1 MIYKTEEITNTQ
13 IPIKLLLEERVIEK
27 YRRKKRIRAT
37 LEDSLK
43 RFEQYK
49 YYLEESFDNYLD
61 KMCEISRI
69 DLTTLIGR
77 IRVLVVGRK
86 DERTNDLLGVAYTKN
101 NDLSDIKVMVSPEDK
116 HLALTVLFHEI
127 FHFVLDIRGKS
138 LSQEQKDMNH
148 QVIMFLTNY
157 KLSVSII
164 GKPIKEPIDRF
175 FTRLDEAY
183 GFCSLNAIEFR
194 DQLLKLTPS
203 VSRPRTRRIPKDK
216 RKELLGR
223 TKFGKR
229 RP

>member
-1 MIYKTEEITNTQ
+1 MIYKTEEITTTR
-13 IPIKLLLEERVIEK
+13 IPIGLLLEERVIRK

-37 LEDSLK
+37 LEDSLE

-49 YYLEESFDNYLD
+49 HYLEESFDDYLD

-77 IRVLVVGRK
+77 IRILVIGRK
-86 DERTNDLLGVAYTKN
+86 DERTNDLLGVAYTRN
-101 NDLSDIKVMVSPEDK
+101 NDLLDVKVMVSPEDK
-116 HLALTVLFHEI
+116 YLALTVLFHEI
-127 FHFVLDIRGKS
+127 FHFVLNIRGKS

-148 QVIMFLTNY
+148 QVIMYFTNY
-157 KLSVSII
+157 RLSISII
-164 GKPIKEPIDRF
+164 GKPIKEYVDRF

-183 GFCSLNAIEFR
+183 DFCSLNAIEFR

-203 VSRPRTRRIPKDK
+203 ASRPRVRRIPKDK
-216 RKELLGR
+216 REELIGR

-229 RP
+229 RL

>member
-1 MIYKTEEITNTQ
+1 MVYKIEQVSGTR
-13 IPIKLLLEERVIEK
+13 IPIELLLEERVIKK

-37 LEDSLK
+37 LEDSLE

-49 YYLEESFDNYLD
+49 HYFEESFDNYLD
-61 KMCEISRI
+61 KMCEISRV
-69 DLTTLIGR
+69 DLTVLIQR
-77 IRVLVVGRK
+77 IIILVVGRK
-86 DERTNDLLGVAYTKN
+86 DERTNDLLGVAYTKSHSLL
-101 NDLSDIKVMVSPEDK
+101 DMKVMVTPEDK

-127 FHFVLDIRGKS
+127 FHFVLNIRGKS
-138 LSQEQKDMNH
+138 LSEEQKDMNH
-148 QVIMFLTNY
+148 QVIMYLTNY

-183 GFCSLNAIEFR
+183 NSCSLNAIEFR

-203 VSRPRTRRIPKDK
+203 TSRPRVRRIPKDK
-216 RKELLGR
+216 RKELLAR

-229 RP
+229 RL

>member
-1 MIYKTEEITNTQ
+1 MIYKIEQLSNTE
-13 IPIKLLLEERVIEK
+13 IPIELLLEERVIKK
-27 YRRKKRIRAT
+27 YRKKKRIRAT

-49 YYLEESFDNYLD
+49 HYLEESFDNYLD

-77 IRVLVVGRK
+77 ITILVVGRK
-86 DERTNDLLGVAYTKN
+86 DERANDLLGVAYTKSN
-101 NDLSDIKVMVSPEDK
+101 NLLDMKVMVTPEDK

-127 FHFVLDIRGKS
+127 FHFVLNIRGKS

-148 QVIMFLTNY
+148 QVIMYFTNY
-157 KLSVSII
+157 KLSISII

-183 GFCSLNAIEFR
+183 DLCSLNVIEFR
-194 DQLLKLTPS
+194 DQLLRLTPGT
-203 VSRPRTRRIPKDK
+203 SRPRARRIPKDK
-216 RKELLGR
+216 RKELFGR
-223 TKFGKR
+223 TKFGRR